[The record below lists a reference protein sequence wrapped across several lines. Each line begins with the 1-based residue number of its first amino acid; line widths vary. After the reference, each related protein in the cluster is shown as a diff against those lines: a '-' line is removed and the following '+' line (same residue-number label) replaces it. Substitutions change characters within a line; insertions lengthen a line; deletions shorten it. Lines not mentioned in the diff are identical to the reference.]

1 VVSGSQEV
9 TVLKLVSGER
19 VVAILFGRGK
29 MGMEVRRK
37 KKEGGKAGRILE
49 VVMSFIAHDLPLALR
64 TRVVF
69 RIWGLRRGEAIYSG
83 LFVRAG
89 RFTVNQLSP

>member
-1 VVSGSQEV
+1 M
-9 TVLKLVSGER
+9 
-19 VVAILFGRGK
+19 GK
-29 MGMEVRRK
+29 EVRRK
-37 KKEGGKAGRILE
+37 KKEGRKAGRILE

-89 RFTVNQLSP
+89 RFTVSQFSP